1 MSFQIDDQTKKD
13 LDIFGT
19 YKSGKSVFDL
29 FDLTT
34 CKGGQDKLYKFLS
47 EPMTDLEKIKERKDA
62 VLFFRNHVTS
72 RLNIDKDSLDYAVYY
87 LKDRN
92 SSIRRASK
100 VWSAERSI
108 MNKLNPSQSYHVVE
122 NGVNSLINILKS
134 LFAFS
139 SNLSKEVE
147 DSNFPLLLKKDNDK
161 VLEIFTIAEFQN
173 ALETKSL
180 KPYDIDVYDSIFRYS
195 QNRNIQFLI
204 NLIYEYDALQAIAN
218 AADKYNL
225 SYPEVLPR
233 SANCLDAEGL
243 FHPFVENAVANDV
256 SFGGD
261 SNLLF
266 ITGPNMA
273 GKSTFLKALGVSAY
287 LAHAGFP
294 VPAKSMKISLI
305 SGLCTTINISD
316 DLHSGYSHF
325 YAEVLRVKYVA
336 AQLKENN
343 NLLVIFDELFR
354 GTNVKDAYDGT
365 LAIVSAFAR
374 IKSSFFVI
382 STHII
387 EAAESLSANENISFR
402 SFEIREVDGHPTY
415 TYKLKNGI
423 STDRLGMYI
432 IRKERVVEMINEV
445 ITTSPEDINIEN
457 NK

>member
-1 MSFQIDDQTKKD
+1 MPFQIDDQTKKD

-19 YKSGKSVFDL
+19 YKSGKSIFDL
-29 FDLTT
+29 FNLTT
-34 CKGGQDKLYKFLS
+34 CKGGQDKLYRFLA
-47 EPMTDLEKIKERKDA
+47 EPMTDLQKINERKEA
-62 VLFFRNHVTS
+62 VLFFQHHVTS
-72 RLNIDKDSLDYAVYY
+72 RLTIDKDALDYAVYY
-87 LKDRN
+87 LKDRG

-100 VWSAERSI
+100 VWSAERKI
-108 MNKLNPSQSYHVVE
+108 MNTLNPTESYYVVK
-122 NGVNSLINILKS
+122 NGVSSMIVILKS
-134 LFAFS
+134 LYEFS
-139 SNLSKEVE
+139 LNLVNEEKA
-147 DSNFPLLLKKDNDK
+147 NHCPILLKKDNDK
-161 VLEIFTIAEFQN
+161 VLEIFALSEFQS
-173 ALETKSL
+173 ALDLKSL
-180 KPYDIDVYDSIFRYS
+180 KAYDIDVYDSIFRHS
-195 QNRNIQFLI
+195 QSRNIQFLI
-204 NLIYEYDALQAIAN
+204 NLIYEYDAFQAIAN

-225 SYPEVLPR
+225 CYPEVLPK
-233 SANCLDAEGL
+233 SANCLELQGL
-243 FHPFVENAVANDV
+243 FHPFVEDAVANDI
-256 SFGGD
+256 SFGGE

-294 VPAKSMKISLI
+294 VPAKSMRLSLI

-336 AQLKENN
+336 NQLKENN

-387 EAAESLSANENISFR
+387 EAAESLSANDNISFR

-445 ITTSPEDINIEN
+445 LTTEPKSDNIESN
-457 NK
+457 D

>member
-1 MSFQIDDQTKKD
+1 MPMAFQIDDQTKKD
-13 LDIFGT
+13 LDILGT
-19 YKSGKSVFDL
+19 YKSGRSIFDL
-29 FDLTT
+29 FNLTT
-34 CKGGQDKLYKFLS
+34 CKGGQDKLYRFLS

-62 VLFFRNHVTS
+62 VLFFQNHVTS
-72 RLNIDKDSLDYAVYY
+72 RLNIDKDALDYAVYY

-100 VWSAERSI
+100 IWSAERKI
-108 MNKLNPSQSYHVVE
+108 MNTLNPSESYYVVR
-122 NGVNSLINILKS
+122 NGVSSMISVLKS
-134 LFAFS
+134 FHEFS
-139 SNLSKEVE
+139 LKLAAEAKADYCPV
-147 DSNFPLLLKKDNDK
+147 LLKNDNDK
-161 VLEIFTIAEFQN
+161 VLEIFALSEFQD
-173 ALETKSL
+173 AIKLMDMTA
-180 KPYDIDVYDSIFRYS
+180 YDIDLYDNIFRNT
-195 QNRNIQFLI
+195 QKRNIQFLI
-204 NLIYEYDALQAIAN
+204 DLIYQYDAFRAIADT
-218 AADKYNL
+218 ADKYNL
-225 SYPEVLPR
+225 CYPEVLPR
-233 SANCLDAEGL
+233 SANCLEVKGL

-256 SFGGD
+256 SFGGE

-273 GKSTFLKALGVSAY
+273 GKSTFLKALGVAAY

-294 VPAKSMKISLI
+294 VPAKSLKMSIV

-316 DLHSGYSHF
+316 DLQSGYSHF

-387 EAAESLSANENISFR
+387 EAAETLSANKNISFR
-402 SFEIREVDGHPTY
+402 SFEIREVDGHPVY
-415 TYKLKNGI
+415 TYKLKDGI
-423 STDRLGMYI
+423 SADRLGMYI
-432 IRKERVVEMINEV
+432 IRKEKVVEMINEV
-445 ITTSPEDINIEN
+445 STTNRDDI
-457 NK
+457 

>member
-1 MSFQIDDQTKKD
+1 MPMSFRIDDQTKKD

-34 CKGGQDKLYKFLS
+34 SKGGQDKLYKFMS
-47 EPMTDLEKIKERKDA
+47 EPLTDLEKIKERKDA
-62 VLFFRNHVTS
+62 VLFFKNHVTS

-87 LKDRN
+87 LKDKN

-108 MNKLNPSQSYHVVE
+108 MNKLNPSQSYHIIE
-122 NGVNSLINILKS
+122 NGVTSLIKLLKILH
-134 LFAFS
+134 AFS
-139 SNLSKEVE
+139 SNLSEEIE
-147 DSNFPLLLKKDNDK
+147 DNDFPLLLKKDNDK
-161 VLEIFTIAEFQN
+161 VLEIFSLSEFQN
-173 ALETKSL
+173 ALKL
-180 KPYDIDVYDSIFRYS
+180 KDVKPYDVDLYDSVFRYS
-195 QNRNIQFLI
+195 QSRNIQFLI

-225 SYPEVLPR
+225 NYPEVLPK
-233 SANCLDAEGL
+233 SANCLEAEGI
-243 FHPFVENAVANDV
+243 FHPFVENAIPNDV

-273 GKSTFLKALGVSAY
+273 GKSTFLKALGVAVY

-294 VPAKSMKISLI
+294 VPAKSMRLSIT

-316 DLHSGYSHF
+316 NIQAGYSHF

-336 AQLKENN
+336 EQLKENN

-365 LAIVSAFAR
+365 LAIVSAFTR

-387 EAAESLSANENISFR
+387 EAAESLSTNESINFR

-415 TYKLKNGI
+415 TYKLKDGI
-423 STDRLGMYI
+423 SADRLGMYI
-432 IRKERVVEMINEV
+432 IRKEKVIEMINEV
-445 ITTSPEDINIEN
+445 STDMIDEN
-457 NK
+457 TGK

>member
-1 MSFQIDDQTKKD
+1 MSFRIDDQTKKD

-19 YKSGKSVFDL
+19 YKSGKSIFDL
-29 FDLTT
+29 FDLTMS
-34 CKGGQDKLYKFLS
+34 KGGQDKLYKFLS
-47 EPMTDLEKIKERKDA
+47 EPMTDLQKIKDRKDA
-62 VLFFRNHVTS
+62 VLFFKNHATS
-72 RLNIDKDSLDYAVYY
+72 RLNIDKDALDYAVYY
-87 LKDRN
+87 LKDKN

-108 MNKLNPSQSYHVVE
+108 MNKLNPSQSYYVVE
-122 NGVNSLINILKS
+122 NGVNSLVKILKT
-134 LFAFS
+134 LHTFS
-139 SNLSKEVE
+139 SDLAKEVE
-147 DSNFPLLLKKDNDK
+147 GENFPLLLKKDSDK
-161 VLEIFTIAEFQN
+161 VLEVFALSDFRN
-173 ALETKSL
+173 ALEL
-180 KPYDIDVYDSIFRYS
+180 KNMTPYDIDVYDLVFRHS
-195 QNRNIQFLI
+195 QSRNVQFLI
-204 NLIYEYDALQAIAN
+204 NLIYEYDAFQAIAN
-218 AADKYNL
+218 AADQYNL
-225 SYPEVLPR
+225 NYPEMLPK
-233 SANCLDAEGL
+233 SANCLEAEDL
-243 FHPFVENAVANDV
+243 FHPFVKDAVGNEV

-273 GKSTFLKALGVSAY
+273 GKSTFLKALGVSVY

-294 VPAKSMKISLI
+294 VPAKRMKLSLI

-316 DLHSGYSHF
+316 NLQAGYSHF

-336 AQLKENN
+336 SQLKENN

-387 EAAESLSANENISFR
+387 EAAESLSVNKNINFR

-415 TYKLKNGI
+415 TYKLKDGI
-423 STDRLGMYI
+423 SADRLGMYI
-432 IRKERVVEMINEV
+432 IRKERVVEMIDEV
-445 ITTSPEDINIEN
+445 LN
-457 NK
+457 N